1 MTNFIK
7 KFFAA
12 ISGKSCY
19 QKPTRPITKR
29 PVEHF
34 AVFQHVSQDGN
45 DCQIKYGWHV
55 KTSKLMKVGDYAR
68 LPEAQAAGLYQAIVS
83 QHGAKSAKT
92 KTVFAN
98 RAGNMKVVERVR

>member
-1 MTNFIK
+1 MTNLIK

-12 ISGKSCY
+12 ISGKPVY
-19 QKPTRPITKR
+19 QKSTMSITKR

-45 DCQIKYGWHV
+45 DCQIKYGWHAN
-55 KTSKLMKVGDYAR
+55 TSKLMKVGDYAR
-68 LPEAQAAGLYQAIVS
+68 LPEAQAAGLYQAIIS
-83 QHGAKSAKT
+83 QHGSKSART

-98 RAGNMKVVERVR
+98 RTGTMKIVERVR